1 MERKNKYVGVTSN
14 CVDRKKIIYI
24 IKQNLQIMLSHI
36 ALEYQNQ
43 SCKQP

>member
-1 MERKNKYVGVTSN
+1 MLESLQTVLIE
-14 CVDRKKIIYI
+14 KKKIYI

-43 SCKQP
+43 SYKQS